1 MFFPKCRAG
10 AARVTTVFGVISAVT
25 TVLYCFLEAV
35 GFQSRRVKIQH
46 SVLAWPTMAECCIFA
61 VSWWSLSAVER
72 MLGSKQYRNLLLC
85 AALAY
90 VPLYSGA
97 LVLIEWFEDLS
108 LMAWLPYEL
117 FVFMLCHIPSTEV
130 YLIITDKLLIT
141 LGFVIAIAIHL
152 PYSLVAF
159 VASCIGHALWC
170 YDVFGLSKCV
180 KETVLSDDGVAER
193 IVIEE
198 ESESEEEPS
207 VDRNV
212 NSIVEMGFNEFE
224 AANALRRTRNNVHRA
239 VEYLLTH

>member
-10 AARVTTVFGVISAVT
+10 SARVTTFFGVISAVT

-61 VSWWSLSAVER
+61 VALWSLSAVER
-72 MLGSKQYRNLLLC
+72 MLGPKQYRNLLLC
-85 AALAY
+85 AAAAY
-90 VPLYSGA
+90 VPLYLAAS
-97 LVLIEWFEDLS
+97 VLLECFEDLS
-108 LMAWLPYEL
+108 LMGWLPYEL
-117 FVFMLCHIPSTEV
+117 FVFMLCHIPAMEV

-141 LGFVIAIAIHL
+141 LGFVTAIVIHL

-159 VASCIGHALWC
+159 VAACIGHALWR
-170 YDVFGLSKCV
+170 YDVFCLSRCAE
-180 KETVLSDDGVAER
+180 ETVLSDDGVAER

-198 ESESEEEPS
+198 ESESEEEPN

-212 NSIVEMGFNEFE
+212 TSIVEMGFSEFE

-239 VEYLLTH
+239 IDYLLTH